1 MFSFVNLFTWDMLLD
16 SRTSMSAWLVVVVFW
31 LYMLVVVVSCLFHW
45 KHIYDRVQMNK
56 IKQETEKKTEGSMI
70 RSMCSIRALERQ
82 ATAYAEIDCSTIPYT
97 KLKDTKMSK
106 SLPSIQE
113 ENKRKFDSARSIDY

>member
-1 MFSFVNLFTWDMLLD
+1 M
-16 SRTSMSAWLVVVVFW
+16 
-31 LYMLVVVVSCLFHW
+31 FHW

-56 IKQETEKKTEGSMI
+56 IRQESENKKEVSMI

-82 ATAYAEIDCSTIPYT
+82 ATAYAELDCSTIPYT
-97 KLKDTKMSK
+97 KLKDTNLLKTAKMSK

-113 ENKRKFDSARSIDY
+113 ENKRKFDSAKTID